1 MDFYPV
7 TLKNTL
13 IVFFL
18 SGFIGWIILCIFG
31 GKLTGYLWE
40 KYKIP
45 FKPMFA
51 IGAVLIYLIY
61 PFVSQYNIFIQ
72 FILYAVILTLLESIM
87 FLFAEKVLHLQFECY
102 YNNKRIAPL
111 YSVYWGLLAVL
122 LTQVLSGNYFTYLNL
137 LIVLILAVLAILV
150 SDGYRS
156 MIRLDPKN
164 HAPTFDCYK

>member
-7 TLKNTL
+7 TIKNTL
-13 IVFFL
+13 IIFFL
-18 SGFIGWIILCIFG
+18 AGLIGWIILCIFG
-31 GKLTGYLWE
+31 GKLTGYMWE
-40 KYKIP
+40 NYKIP

-137 LIVLILAVLAILV
+137 LIVLILAVFAILV

-156 MIRLDPKN
+156 MIKLDPHNNK
-164 HAPTFDCYK
+164 PTFDCYK